1 MVGPAHA
8 SDSYWIPDLTVFIIR
23 CIELIGD
30 AETDGVA
37 FCTAPGCT
45 YTLPDGFITAAAVT
59 RSPDNSSWI
68 QASYS
73 CTSNLLTLEIDR
85 QSSLRL
91 LCRSLAALTRAS
103 FRSLQPMMAANL
115 MFVSLTERNARSENM
130 VQASLSSMFY

>member
-1 MVGPAHA
+1 MVGAYA

-59 RSPDNSSWI
+59 RSPDNTSSWI

-73 CTSNLLTLEIDR
+73 RTSNLLTG
-85 QSSLRL
+85 
-91 LCRSLAALTRAS
+91 
-103 FRSLQPMMAANL
+103 N
-115 MFVSLTERNARSENM
+115 
-130 VQASLSSMFY
+130 